1 MARYLPNNGDTL
13 NPRTLLPR
21 VRCEPKLVVGPPR
34 SRFWL
39 GKENLRGVQTFFLI
53 QARRWLRPS
62 TQSHV
67 FLACCVS
74 EGEFNSRPA
83 LSNDEW
89 LATSR

>member
-1 MARYLPNNGDTL
+1 MVRHHSDPSDLLRSAKHSDVRSPSQLAGL
-13 NPRTLLPR
+13 AVQQNP
-21 VRCEPKLVVGPPR
+21 
-34 SRFWL
+34 
-39 GKENLRGVQTFFLI
+39 RGVQTFFLLV
-53 QARRWLRPS
+53 AWRWLRPS

-74 EGEFNSRPA
+74 EGEFNSRLA